1 MPNPT
6 WVKSG
11 STWLLEGSVPTLSFS
26 YDLRHQE
33 FEFTL
38 GNDVVYV
45 PLRHMADLLKLAGL
59 EIHQDSEVQ
68 RVMTALSELQKDVL
82 DVEIYYEKI
91 LHARLT
97 RDRRDDTGRKRS
109 GQKVMGRSTSSI
121 VEQLF
126 EIAETDVK
134 VINSLQSR
142 VKALEQD
149 NAKLKSGMGE
159 LITAANKEMAVLKK
173 KLEDNGKT

>member
-1 MPNPT
+1 MPNLS

-11 STWLLEGSVPTLSFS
+11 STWSLEGSVPALSFS

-45 PLRHMADLLKLAGL
+45 PLRYMADLLKLAGL

-68 RVMTALSELQKDVL
+68 RVMTALTELQKDAL
-82 DVEIYYEKI
+82 DLESYYERL
-91 LHARLT
+91 LHVRRT
-97 RDRRDDTGRKRS
+97 RDRSSDKGRYRS
-109 GQKVMGRSTSSI
+109 GQKPMGRNTSALVS
-121 VEQLF
+121 QLF
-126 EIAETDVK
+126 EITEKDEA

-142 VKALEQD
+142 VKTLEQD
-149 NAKLKSGMGE
+149 NAKLKAGMGE
-159 LITAANKEMAVLKK
+159 LITAANKEIAALKK
-173 KLEDNGKT
+173 RLEDNGK